1 MNSNFAGRIRRTI
14 VYMCAAGLLLAPGGY
29 GTAPS
34 AQAASAG
41 SAAGAKAGKYP
52 AVVGTAKLRA
62 QAPLLRVEPGADSVW
77 RELSAGSYLP
87 EGGEL
92 KVFAREGDWLRAK
105 DGTGASGW
113 VPAWY
118 ASDAASEAEAVRA
131 VKLTPAAGAKLYLA
145 PGSKAAWA
153 YDGGPLVSNLRVGE
167 WYAVSP
173 ATGRTMTDEYAPR
186 PLLLWIKAGDAESKQ
201 PINGGLLKPESGY
214 SAQQLREMLDGLLRS
229 GASREAVLDLLGEPF
244 SETEARMTFPDQS
257 NSEGFYHWTSGGVD
271 WRYERPDA
279 HLIVRLSDE
288 GRLTGV
294 NWMLPLKRYEQQ
306 TYYSWLQT
314 PDFASVYRPLPLL
327 PSLTPET
334 DWRAVIGT
342 DYAYLEYASEDTLI
356 VRGDDGGFSGMHY
369 SSMLYG
375 LDRETGKIRWM
386 FDAGWSALSVIPD
399 PSGDSLTVSGYLP
412 KGSSPNDAGLVARVR
427 MSDGS
432 LLWTYPLPQNA
443 QTITRAVGDSI
454 VVLTAAA
461 ESDGMGTLVALDGRT
476 GKPRWKQQIRGLRSY
491 DLLNGAGAGD
501 PYVLLGQ
508 GKNLRALDP
517 SDGRT
522 AWTVSSENGT
532 IDGGQSFASP
542 PSSPPVLAKPDG
554 TRWIKFDG
562 EGWRKI
568 DLTSGKTLVRYP
580 LDTEDGS
587 FEDLGGGYLLVQEQ
601 EQRANSEFSRSETD
615 RSRTKLIDASS
626 GRELWTRGGAVANG
640 LIDGDVLYAVVDRI
654 PSALNLKTGDL
665 IWEARTNGL
674 HPNRAFTHGA
684 GSFLIVG
691 DHLLLPYDEDL
702 LVFERGTGRQ
712 LGRLDGFRFG
722 YPELRDTYSRSSL
735 LNEADGKIYIGSA
748 SRSFAVVDKSKLIDL
763 LDRAAASGRGV
774 DGVTPANRA
783 AAEAAWYPAETD

>member
-1 MNSNFAGRIRRTI
+1 MNMNWAGSIRRTI

-29 GTAPS
+29 GAAFS
-34 AQAASAG
+34 AQAAPAG
-41 SAAGAKAGKYP
+41 GAAGAKAGKYP

-62 QAPLLRVEPGADSVW
+62 EAPLLRAEPGADASW

-87 EGGEL
+87 AGGEL
-92 KVFAREGDWLRAK
+92 KLFAREGDWLRAK

-153 YDGGPLVSNLRVGE
+153 YDGGPLVSNVRVGE
-167 WYAVSP
+167 WYAVSL

-201 PINGGLLKPESGY
+201 PVNGGLLKPESGY
-214 SAQQLREMLDGLLRS
+214 SAEQIREMLDGLLRS
-229 GASREAVLDLLGEPF
+229 GASREAVLDLLGEPL
-244 SETEARMTFPDQS
+244 SRVDARMTFPDQPD
-257 NSEGFYHWTSGGVD
+257 SEGFYHWTSGGVD

-334 DWRAVIGT
+334 DWRTVIGT

-386 FDAGWSALSVIPD
+386 FDAGWSAMSVIPD

-412 KGSSPNDAGLVARVR
+412 KGSSPNDAGLIARVR
-427 MSDGS
+427 MNDGS

-443 QTITRAVGDSI
+443 QTIARAVGDSI

-461 ESDGMGTLVALDGRT
+461 ESDGMGTLVALDRRT
-476 GKPRWKQQIRGLRSY
+476 GKPRWKQQIRSLRSY
-491 DLLNGAGAGD
+491 DLLNGAGSGD

-508 GKNLRALDP
+508 GKSLRALDP

-522 AWTVSSENGT
+522 AWSLSSENGT

-542 PSSPPVLAKPDG
+542 PSSPPVLAKRDG

-568 DLTSGKTLVRYP
+568 DLTNGKTLVRYP
-580 LDTEDGS
+580 LDTDGS

-601 EQRANSEFSRSETD
+601 EPTESSKFSDSEID
-615 RSRTKLIDASS
+615 RLRTKLIDASS

-640 LIDGDVLYAVVDRI
+640 LIDGDILYAVVDRI

-748 SRSFAVVDKSKLIDL
+748 SRSFAVLDKSKLNAL
-763 LDRAAASGRGV
+763 LDRASASGRGV
-774 DGVTPANRA
+774 DGVNPADRA

>member
-1 MNSNFAGRIRRTI
+1 MNPNLAGPIRRTI
-14 VYMCAAGLLLAPGGY
+14 LYVCAAGLLLAPGGY
-29 GTAPS
+29 YGAAPS

-41 SAAGAKAGKYP
+41 SAADASAGKYP

-62 QAPLLRVEPGADSVW
+62 EAPLLRAEPGADASW

-87 EGGEL
+87 AGGEL
-92 KVFAREGDWLRAK
+92 KLFAREGDWLRAK
-105 DGTGASGW
+105 DRTGASGW
-113 VPAWY
+113 IPAWY
-118 ASDAASEAEAVRA
+118 ASAAASEAQATEA
-131 VKLTPAAGAKLYLA
+131 VKLTPAAGAKLRLA
-145 PGSKAAWA
+145 PGSRAAWA

-173 ATGRTMTDEYAPR
+173 ATGRTMTGEYAPR
-186 PLLLWIKAGDAESKQ
+186 PLLLWLKAGDAESKQ
-201 PINGGLLKPESGY
+201 LVNGGLLKPESGY
-214 SAQQLREMLDGLLRS
+214 SAEQIREMLDGLLRS
-229 GASREAVLDLLGEPF
+229 GASEQAVLDLLGEPL
-244 SETEARMTFPDQS
+244 SETDARMAFPDQPD
-257 NSEGFYHWTSGGVD
+257 SEGFYHWTSGGVD
-271 WRYERPDA
+271 WRYERPDG

-288 GRLTGV
+288 GRLTGA
-294 NWMLPLKRYEQQ
+294 NWILPLKRYEQQ

-334 DWRAVIGT
+334 DWRTRIGT

-375 LDRETGKIRWM
+375 LDRKTGKIRWM
-386 FDAGWSALSVIPD
+386 FDAGWSAMSLIPD
-399 PSGDSLTVSGYLP
+399 PTGESLTVSGYLP
-412 KGSSPNDAGLVARVR
+412 KGASPNDAGLIAHVR
-427 MSDGS
+427 MKDGS

-443 QTITRAVGDSI
+443 QTITRAVGNSI

-461 ESDGMGTLVALDGRT
+461 ESDGMGTLVALEERT

-491 DLLNGAGAGD
+491 DLLNGEGTGD

-522 AWTVSSENGT
+522 AWTASSENGT
-532 IDGGQSFASP
+532 IDGGQSFAFP
-542 PSSPPVLAKPDG
+542 PSSPSALAKPDG

-568 DLTSGKTLVRYP
+568 DLANGKTLARYP
-580 LDTEDGS
+580 LDTDGS
-587 FEDLGGGYLLVQEQ
+587 FEDLGGGYLLVQEK
-601 EQRANSEFSRSETD
+601 EQIASGGLSDSQTD
-615 RSRTKLIDASS
+615 RLRTKLIDVSS
-626 GRELWTRGGAVANG
+626 GREIWTRGGAVANG
-640 LIDGDVLYAVVDRI
+640 LIDGDTLYAVVDRI
-654 PSALNLKTGDL
+654 PSALNLKTGGL

-691 DHLLLPYDEDL
+691 DYLLLPYGEDL
-702 LVFERGTGRQ
+702 LAFERGTGRQ

-748 SRSFAVVDKSKLIDL
+748 SRSFAVLDKPKLIAL
-763 LDRAAASGRGV
+763 LDEAAASGRGV
-774 DGVTPANRA
+774 DGVTPASRA
-783 AAEAAWYPAETD
+783 AEEAAWYPAETH